1 MSGHSKWSTIKRKKG
16 KADAA
21 RGKVFTKLIKEITV
35 AAREGGGDP
44 DGNPRLRSAMLAA
57 KAANM
62 PAANIDKAVKKG
74 TGELPGVTYEQ
85 VSYEGYGPGGV
96 AVLVE
101 TLTDNKNRSVS
112 EIRHI
117 FSRHGGNLG
126 EVGCVGWMFERRGI
140 IQVEKARSDEDQLME
155 VALEAGALDMS
166 SEEEYFEIVTPFEK
180 FDAVKKA
187 LSQKSIPIAQ
197 AELTMIPQTNIK
209 LEDKQA
215 EAMLKLMEDLE
226 DHDDVQKVYA
236 NFDIAIEIMERISAQ
251 AG

>member
-21 RGKVFTKLIKEITV
+21 RGKMFTKLIKELTV
-35 AAREGGGDP
+35 AAREGGGDRE
-44 DGNPRLRSAMLAA
+44 GNPRLRSAVQAA

-62 PAANIDKAVKKG
+62 PAANIDKAIKKG
-74 TGELPGVTYEQ
+74 TGELPGVSYDQ

-101 TLTDNKNRSVS
+101 TLTDNKNRAVS

-117 FSRHGGNLG
+117 FTRHGGNLG

-140 IQVEKARSDEDQLME
+140 IQVDKGKAEEDQVME

-166 SEEEYFEIVTPFEK
+166 TEEDYFEIVTPFEK
-180 FDAVKKA
+180 FDAVKKSLDEKKVPA
-187 LSQKSIPIAQ
+187 AQ
-197 AELTMIPQTNIK
+197 AELTMIPQTTIK
-209 LEDKQA
+209 LEGKQA
-215 EAMLKLMEDLE
+215 EQMLKLMEDLE

-236 NFDIAIEIMERISAQ
+236 NFDIAIEIMEKMSA
-251 AG
+251 

>member
-21 RGKVFTKLIKEITV
+21 RGKMFTKLIKELTV
-35 AAREGGGDP
+35 AARDGGGDRE
-44 DGNPRLRSAMLAA
+44 GNPRLRSAIQAA

-62 PAANIDKAVKKG
+62 PAANIDKAIKKG
-74 TGELPGVTYEQ
+74 TGELPGVSYDQ

-101 TLTDNKNRSVS
+101 TLTDNKNRAVS

-117 FSRHGGNLG
+117 FTRHGGNLG

-140 IQVEKARSDEDQLME
+140 IQVDKGKAEEDQVLE

-166 SEEEYFEIVTPFEK
+166 TEEDYFEIVTPFEK
-180 FDAVKKA
+180 FDAVKKS
-187 LSQKSIPIAQ
+187 LDEKSVPAAQ

-209 LEDKQA
+209 LEGKQA
-215 EAMLKLMEDLE
+215 EQMLKLMEDLE

-236 NFDIAIEIMERISAQ
+236 NFDIAIEIMEKMSA
-251 AG
+251 